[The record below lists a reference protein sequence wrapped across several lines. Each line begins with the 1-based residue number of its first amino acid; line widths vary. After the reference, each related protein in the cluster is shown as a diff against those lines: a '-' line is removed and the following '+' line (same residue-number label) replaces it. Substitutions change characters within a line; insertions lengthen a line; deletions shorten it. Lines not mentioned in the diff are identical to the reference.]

1 MTLVWHHR
9 LSNQVQELGYD
20 TDKETLV
27 ITRNDGVRRFYGPV
41 SYGTYVSISRSSF
54 PGYMIRDMIEG
65 KVPETGNRLPVKW
78 AP

>member
-20 TDKETLV
+20 YDKETLV
-27 ITRNDGVRRFYGPV
+27 INRNDGFRRFYGPV
-41 SYGTYVSISRSSF
+41 SYETYRMISRSSY
-54 PGYMIRDMIEG
+54 PEHLIADMIDG
-65 KVPETGNRLPVKW
+65 KVPETGQRIPVKW

>member
-27 ITRNDGVRRFYGPV
+27 ITRNDGVRRSYGPV

-54 PGYMIRDMIEG
+54 PGHMIRDMIEG